1 MPRKHFLFNLTSVG
15 LIWGASTPT
24 RSEPHSQ
31 SQASSMA
38 CMLTTVHAPDYLA
51 LAARLT
57 LQRHF
62 ALGPKPTFVVVFDD
76 KTAVRDF
83 CDTYSDLCEDVTS
96 LSLAQLLGPTRYDWV
111 KGWLNG
117 SVQTTGS
124 MESTKWLESTTH
136 VDSMFNS
143 MFNFVFKSRIRHY
156 PKPCESSRIH
166 LHAGLQGRI
175 YQSIKKIYG
184 ALGGPSHCRKYFLSD
199 SESLPFR
206 LYHWQHI
213 SAPAT
218 DHYYAAHWYDI
229 PKCSGQQDYWRD
241 PSCGLSVA
249 KDLGLMPQELRTE
262 RFWQQNT
269 VPDQFWFWDRSL
281 VHDLVSEVES
291 TMRMPFAWAFLS
303 WRWSDAGIYNFWVI
317 KHVANSTA
325 AGLPPLQQLRNLPV
339 EIQRAMPAAHQ
350 KCCQCSKERKF
361 LPCHTTYDL
370 LSPCM
375 LREEG
380 VAKIASFMRE
390 NIKLFAS
397 WLEWTD
403 RSSNAIPFPAILDAG
418 ALSWCVN
425 NCFNKRVLDMLM
437 ATSSINSTFASVLAS
452 SPLVVRAFEVDKRSG

>member
-1 MPRKHFLFNLTSVG
+1 MLRKHFLFLTSVG

-24 RSEPHSQ
+24 RSEPHSK
-31 SQASSMA
+31 SHASSMA

-96 LSLAQLLGPTRYDWV
+96 LSLAQLLGRRRYDWV

-124 MESTKWLESTTH
+124 MESTKRLESTTH

-166 LHAGLQGRI
+166 LHAGSQGRI

-206 LYHWQHI
+206 QYHWQHI
-213 SAPAT
+213 SAPVLL
-218 DHYYAAHWYDI
+218 
-229 PKCSGQQDYWRD
+229 QR
-241 PSCGLSVA
+241 
-249 KDLGLMPQELRTE
+249 
-262 RFWQQNT
+262 
-269 VPDQFWFWDRSL
+269 
-281 VHDLVSEVES
+281 
-291 TMRMPFAWAFLS
+291 
-303 WRWSDAGIYNFWVI
+303 VI
-317 KHVANSTA
+317 TI
-325 AGLPPLQQLRNLPV
+325 
-339 EIQRAMPAAHQ
+339 IQRSGITSQCAAD
-350 KCCQCSKERKF
+350 SKMIGG
-361 LPCHTTYDL
+361 TL
-370 LSPCM
+370 LAAFP
-375 LREEG
+375 LRRIWG
-380 VAKIASFMRE
+380 
-390 NIKLFAS
+390 
-397 WLEWTD
+397 
-403 RSSNAIPFPAILDAG
+403 
-418 ALSWCVN
+418 
-425 NCFNKRVLDMLM
+425 
-437 ATSSINSTFASVLAS
+437 
-452 SPLVVRAFEVDKRSG
+452 